1 MPTVKNGWH
10 IKFSIH
16 ENNIL
21 FVIQSVFTDQTIV
34 RYFDDEI
41 TAVAF
46 LNYLMILDPTKEWEN
61 L

>member
-10 IKFSIH
+10 IKFSIY

-34 RYFDDEI
+34 KYFNDEI
-41 TAVAF
+41 TAVSF